1 MEIQRPEAF
10 PYIDTACRGG
20 DIPNLTGK
28 FGLKVNGNRPR
39 PRFSIRAGPIPI
51 RCSARRGAASIQS
64 NARANSR
71 LMPSTHTLSSV

>member
-1 MEIQRPEAF
+1 MEIQRPDAF

-20 DIPNLTGK
+20 DIPNLIGK
-28 FGLKVNGNRPR
+28 FGPKVNGNRPR